1 MAQGRKKLSKKSVEV
16 AETSS
21 ARVNPAMDGLV
32 RVRVKAEKYAEVP
45 NRRGGSKI
53 SVVPWLGNN
62 VFRKGV
68 TYGPGDEFEVSE
80 NESVSLLSSGSIEKA
95 NEKPTPFRPP
105 SLDHAMFST
114 NGVVLKS
121 ETLGKVPTR
130 VGSGDYGADWEEYED
145 A

>member
-1 MAQGRKKLSKKSVEV
+1 
-16 AETSS
+16 
-21 ARVNPAMDGLV
+21 MDRLV
-32 RVRVKAEKYAEVP
+32 RVRVKAEKYAEVV
-45 NRRGGSKI
+45 NKRGGVKI

-62 VFRKGV
+62 VLRNGV
-68 TYGPGDEFEVSE
+68 KYGPGDEFEVSE
-80 NESVSLLSSGSIEKA
+80 KESLTLLSSGSIEKA
-95 NEKPTPFRPP
+95 DDKPTPFRPP